1 MLAEKRFELIIQLV
15 NEKKSVTTQELME
28 YLKTSESTIRR
39 DLTTLNASGKLV
51 KVHGGALAVNSK
63 YTTSEDT
70 VDIRKNLNQ
79 NDKMLIAK
87 YASGL
92 IGSDDFVY
100 IDAGTSTEM
109 MIEFLSENTTAV
121 FVTNAISHAQNLSK
135 KGFRTYLI
143 GGELKAATE
152 AIVGNEAI
160 LNINKYNFTKGFFGT
175 NGVNFANGF
184 TTPDTNEA
192 MIKQAAIKKCKNV
205 FILCDNSKFN
215 QICPITFAKFDD
227 AQIITTKLRNT
238 EYKGCKNIT
247 EVNDL

>member
-109 MIEFLSENTTAV
+109 MIDFLSENTAAV
-121 FVTNAISHAQNLSK
+121 FVTNAISHAQKLSK
-135 KGFRTYLI
+135 KGFRQSKNAKICLSYVTI
-143 GGELKAATE
+143 Q
-152 AIVGNEAI
+152 NS
-160 LNINKYNFTKGFFGT
+160 
-175 NGVNFANGF
+175 
-184 TTPDTNEA
+184 
-192 MIKQAAIKKCKNV
+192 IKFV
-205 FILCDNSKFN
+205 
-215 QICPITFAKFDD
+215 
-227 AQIITTKLRNT
+227 R
-238 EYKGCKNIT
+238 
-247 EVNDL
+247 